1 MSLRIVI
8 VVLAAFVTVL
18 VAAEPTPTS
27 NQGPRLP
34 DNDLLDSLDPNFPAL
49 SQVIALHKSGDIQGA
64 LSALTAFVRARE
76 EPADFGQK
84 ARRDQN
90 ADTSQAKSVLN
101 HHFVVVGIPHTFGQD
116 IDWGFNPTTMP
127 DSELDRDNEWTWQ
140 LNRHSDWVT
149 LARSYQAT
157 GDERFAKEFDSQ
169 FSDWVAECP
178 VPVDGV
184 NQRPYSKWR
193 TIEAG
198 IRMSWTWPSVF
209 TIFRKSPSVKDSTLI
224 SILKSMIEHGRYL
237 YSYPTSGNWLT
248 MEMNGLFHVG
258 VLLPFVKESED
269 WRDFAAK
276 RLLAELDTQVYPDGA
291 QIELTPGYH
300 NVALRSFLGPIN
312 IAGAYGYHLPNGYL
326 ANLERMFAYNMWV
339 MRPDRDAP
347 RWNDSWH
354 VDVPGTLKKGFILF
368 DHRKDF
374 QWIVT
379 NGREGTLP
387 DHTSHFFPYPGQ
399 VVMRSGWGTDALFL
413 GFEAGPF
420 GYGHQHEDKLSIVIF
435 AYGKEL
441 LIEGG
446 SYAYDASKWRRYVLS
461 SYAHNVVLVDGQG
474 QVRRGLPRQQYV
486 STEPVDVAFHSNQ
499 QYDYARGAY
508 YQGFGRKDQRPARHL
523 REVVFLKKSGIFFV
537 RDTLESLDGNSHSY
551 QALFHLDAQ
560 NVNIDKDSGVVETQD
575 ADSANIRIVPLPGG
589 ELKTSV
595 IRGQETPVVQGWLP
609 RGHGIRGV
617 RPIPTIVY
625 ERSSAEPVR
634 FLTVLQPLRNSN
646 QKRVSNITGQ
656 GEKILINFAGGESV
670 DLSTML
676 LRSAKQIPKVI
687 ESSFAPPSELVDD
700 FGTYKSLLTFQD
712 GTPVKTAADWQKR
725 RKEILAAWSS
735 MMGSWPDLIEKPKVQ
750 YSEQTRRDNVTQHR
764 ITVEV
769 APDHQI
775 VAGYLLVPD
784 GDGPFPAV
792 LVVYYDAETG
802 AGLGKELRD
811 FGYQLAK
818 RGFVALS
825 IGTPEFC
832 SLNLPYKPLCK
843 QSEEKPPLQPLSALA
858 YVAANCH
865 SALANMPNV
874 DAERIGVI
882 GHSYGGKW
890 AMFASCLY
898 EQFAC
903 AVWSDP
909 GIVFDESRSNINYWE
924 PWYLGYEPDRQ
935 RQRGIPSAAN
945 PRTGAY
951 KELIFKGHDLHE
963 LHALMAPRPFLVS
976 GGAEDTLKRW
986 KALNHT
992 LAVNMLLGYT
1002 NRVAMT
1008 NRKSHSPT
1016 PESNGQIYAFL
1027 EYYLK
1032 PKR

>member
-1 MSLRIVI
+1 MFLRILI
-8 VVLAAFVTVL
+8 GALMASGAVL
-18 VAAEPTPTS
+18 VATEPVLATD
-27 NQGPRLP
+27 GDPRLW
-34 DNDLLDSLDPNFPAL
+34 DNELFDSLDPGFPAL
-49 SQVIALHKSGDIQGA
+49 SQVMTLQKRGDISGA
-64 LSALTAFVRARE
+64 LSALAAFVRARE

-84 ARRDQN
+84 AKRDQN
-90 ADTSQAKSVLN
+90 ADTSRAESILS
-101 HHFVVVGIPHTFGQD
+101 HRFVVVGIPHTFGED
-116 IDWGFNPTTMP
+116 IDWSFNPTTAP
-127 DSELDRDNEWTWQ
+127 GSRFDSDNEWTWQ
-140 LNRHSDWVT
+140 LNRHGAWVT
-149 LARSYQAT
+149 LARAYQAT
-157 GDERFAKEFDSQ
+157 GDERFAEEFDSQ

-178 VPVDGV
+178 VPINGA

-209 TIFRKSPSVKDSTLI
+209 TIFRRSPSVRDSTLI
-224 SILKSMIEHGRYL
+224 SMLKSMIEHGRYL
-237 YSYPTSGNWLT
+237 RSYQTGGNWVT

-258 VLLPFVKESED
+258 VLLSFVKESKD

-300 NVALRSFLGPIN
+300 NVALRSFLGPVE
-312 IAGAYGYHLPNGYL
+312 IAGPYGYRLPDDYL
-326 ANLERMFAYNMWV
+326 TKLERMFAYNMSV

-354 VDVPGTLKKGFILF
+354 VDVPGILKKGFALF

-374 QWIVT
+374 QWIAT
-379 NGREGTLP
+379 NGQEGTPP
-387 DHTSHFFPYPGQ
+387 DHTSRFFPYAGQ
-399 VVMRSGWGTDALFL
+399 VVMRSGWESDALFL

-420 GYGHQHEDKLSIVIF
+420 GYGHQHEDKLGIVIF

-441 LIEGG
+441 LVEGG

-461 SYAHNVVLVDGQG
+461 SYAHNVVLVDDQG

-486 STEPVDVAFHSNQ
+486 SREPVDVAFHSDA
-499 QYDYARGAY
+499 QYDYARGTY
-508 YQGFGRKDQRPARHL
+508 DLGFGRRDQRPARHS
-523 REVVFLKKSGIFFV
+523 REVVFLKKPGVFFI
-537 RDTLESLDGNSHSY
+537 RDTLEPLDGKSHSY
-551 QALFHLDAQ
+551 QVLLHLDAQ
-560 NVNIDKDSGVVETQD
+560 NVNVDRDNGVVETQD
-575 ADSANIRIVPLPGG
+575 AGSANIRIVPSRGG
-589 ELKTSV
+589 DLKTSV
-595 IRGQETPVVQGWLP
+595 VCGQEIPVVQGWLP

-625 ERSSAEPVR
+625 ERRSAKPVR
-634 FLTVLQPLRNSN
+634 FLTVLQPLRDSN
-646 QKRVSNITGQ
+646 QKRVSTIMEQ
-656 GEKILINFAGGESV
+656 GEKILVSFADGESL
-670 DLSTML
+670 DLSPIL
-676 LRSAKQIPKVI
+676 QCPAEQIPKEVK
-687 ESSFAPPSELVDD
+687 SSFAPPPEFTDD
-700 FGTYKSLLTFQD
+700 FGTYRSLLTFQD
-712 GTPVKTAADWQKR
+712 GTPVKTAADWQRR
-725 RKEILAAWSS
+725 RKEILATWRS
-735 MMGSWPDLIEKPKVQ
+735 MTGSWPTLIEKPKVQ
-750 YSEQTRRDNVTQHR
+750 YSKQEHRAYFIQHN
-764 ITVEV
+764 ISVEI
-769 APDHQI
+769 APDDQS
-775 VAGYLLVPD
+775 VEGYLLVPY

-811 FGYQLAK
+811 FGYQLVK

-832 SLNLPYKPLCK
+832 SLKPPYKPLCK
-843 QSEEKPPLQPLSALA
+843 QSEEEPPLQPLSALA

-865 SALANMPNV
+865 NALASMPNV
-874 DAERIGVI
+874 NAERIGII

-890 AMFASCLY
+890 AMLASCLY

-909 GIVFDESRSNINYWE
+909 GIVFDESRANINYWE
-924 PWYLGYEPDRQ
+924 PWYLGYEPGLQ
-935 RQRGIPSAAN
+935 RQRGIPSSAN

-951 KELIFKGHDLHE
+951 KELVRKGHDLHE
-963 LHALMAPRPFLVS
+963 LHALMAPRAFLVS
-976 GGAEDTLKRW
+976 GGAEDPPKRW

-992 LAVNMLLGYT
+992 LAVNKLLGYN

-1016 PESNGQIYAFL
+1016 PGSNEQIYAFL
-1027 EYYLK
+1027 EHFLK
-1032 PKR
+1032 SDR